1 MVSRKS
7 VVLIALD
14 GPTEQLH
21 ASVVA
26 AAGDGLVCHV
36 VIDEPHETS
45 LDEVVRRLGTAEAIV
60 GVLPIQARKVQRVR
74 HRFRVGSAR
83 TIGALDSL
91 IDRIFDATAHRLR
104 LSSGTSSQVASIGE
118 RVSSA
123 VSRLAWA
130 VVNRLLDPL
139 VHIVGWVIARPR
151 ETYQVVGRVVQL
163 MKTDNVVGVV
173 CLGSA
178 SLLPG
183 YILARRFHD
192 LPVVTSYPDNWAAET
207 FAGRRLLDD
216 EAAR

>member
-14 GPTEQLH
+14 GPSEQLY

-26 AAGDGLVCHV
+26 ASDGGLACHV

-45 LDEVVRRLGTAEAIV
+45 LHEGVRRLGATQAFV
-60 GVLPIQARKVQRVR
+60 RVLPIEARKIQRIR

-91 IDRIFDATAHRLR
+91 IDRIVVSTTHRLR
-104 LSSGTSSQVASIGE
+104 LSSGTSSQVISIGQ
-118 RVSSA
+118 RVTSA
-123 VSRLAWA
+123 VSRVAWA

-139 VHIVGWVIARPR
+139 VHVVGWVIARPR

-173 CLGSA
+173 CFGSA

-192 LPVVTSYPDNWAAET
+192 LPVVTSYPDSWAAAT
-207 FAGRRLLDD
+207 VTDRRPLDD
-216 EAAR
+216 EATG